1 MKQTKKQTMKLDST
15 TRYERLRERYINGD
29 LDRRSFLG
37 LLGYAGLAAGLSGG
51 VMTGFARQARAA
63 GVELNFEGWGGVVSE
78 ALRKHAF
85 DPYQEA
91 TGNKV
96 IDATFGG
103 EEEVLTKIKAAGNTD
118 GHNILHSSG
127 VSWYKRWVEN
137 DYGSQLNE
145 ANIPNLVNVMDAIIK
160 PFRAVTPDSLSG
172 VPYDYGTTGIAY
184 NTNHVAKEEAEALG
198 ADLLLKK
205 ELKGKIGG
213 WGGDWAN
220 RAWYGAL
227 QSGQDP
233 NDIQD
238 WDAVWDKAREH
249 RDLVLK
255 YWGSGAELMDL
266 LAKEEIYVTEAWS
279 GRAAALQ
286 QQGHPIG
293 YLDPKNGLAWMESMF
308 VLKGTP
314 MAEAEEL
321 LNFMLEP
328 ATAIAVAEGQN
339 YPPSL
344 DPTKVEMT
352 DKVKGLPAFDPT
364 GKLSELVFRDP
375 AVWNPV
381 EKKQKKIWNRVK
393 KGA

>member
-1 MKQTKKQTMKLDST
+1 MTKKIDSV
-15 TRYERLRERYINGD
+15 TRLERLREAMGNGD
-29 LDRRSFLG
+29 VDRRTFFG
-37 LLGYAGLAAGLSGG
+37 LLGSAGITAGLSGG
-51 VMTGFARQARAA
+51 IMTTMATQARAA
-63 GVELNFEGWGGVVSE
+63 GTELHFEGWGGVVSE
-78 ALRKHAF
+78 ALRKNAF
-85 DPYQEA
+85 DPYEA
-91 TGNKV
+91 ETGNKV

-103 EEEVLTKIKAAGNTD
+103 ENEVLTKVKAAGSTD

-127 VSWYKRWVEN
+127 ITWYKRWVDN
-137 DYGSQLNE
+137 GYHVKLNE
-145 ANIPNLVNVMDAIIK
+145 GNIPNLANVMPAMME
-160 PFRAVTPDSLSG
+160 PFRKITPEGLSA

-184 NTNHVAKEEAEALG
+184 NTEHVSKEKAMELG
-198 ADLLLKK
+198 ANLLLDK

-255 YWGSGAELMDL
+255 YWSSGAELMDL
-266 LAKEEIYVTEAWS
+266 LAKGEIYVTEAWS
-279 GRAAALQ
+279 GRVAALQ
-286 QQGHPIG
+286 AQGHPIA
-293 YLDPKNGLAWMESMF
+293 YMDPPNGLAWMETMF
-308 VLKGTP
+308 VMKGSP
-314 MAEAEEL
+314 MEETEAL

-328 ATAIAVAEGQN
+328 ETAIAVAVGQK

-344 DPTKVEMT
+344 DPTKVDMPEGVT
-352 DKVKGLPAFDPT
+352 SLPAFDPT
-364 GKLSELVFRDP
+364 GKLEGLVFRDP
-375 AVWNPV
+375 SAWNPH
-381 EKKQKKIWNRVK
+381 EKEQGKQWNRVQ

>member
-1 MKQTKKQTMKLDST
+1 MKRKMDDT
-15 TRYERLRERYINGD
+15 TRYERLREAVGNGD
-29 LDRRSFLG
+29 VSRRNFFG
-37 LLGYAGLAAGLSGG
+37 LLGSAAITTGLSGG
-51 VMTGFARQARAA
+51 IMATMARQARAA
-63 GVELNFEGWGGVVSE
+63 GTELHFEGWGGVVSE

-85 DPYQEA
+85 NPYEAA

-103 EEEVLTKIKAAGNTD
+103 ENEVLTKIKAAGSTN

-127 VSWYKRWVEN
+127 VSWYKRWVDN
-137 DYGSQLNE
+137 GYGVALNE
-145 ANIPNLVNVMDAIIK
+145 DNIPNLKNVMTAIIE
-160 PFRAVTPDSLSG
+160 PFRAITPDSLSA

-184 NTNHVAKEEAEALG
+184 NTKYVSEDEAKALG
-198 ADLLLKK
+198 ANLLLKK

-227 QSGQDP
+227 QSGQNP

-255 YWGSGAELMDL
+255 YWSSGAELMDL

-279 GRAAALQ
+279 GRVAALQ
-286 QQGHPIG
+286 EQGHPIA
-293 YLDPKNGLAWMESMF
+293 YMDPPNGLAWMESMF
-308 VLKGTP
+308 VLKGSP
-314 MAEAEEL
+314 VEAAEEL
-321 LNFMLEP
+321 LNFMLAPE
-328 ATAIAVAEGQN
+328 TALAVADGQN
-339 YPPSL
+339 YPSSL
-344 DPTKVEMT
+344 DPTKVDMP
-352 DKVKGLPAFDPT
+352 DSVKSLPAFDPT
-364 GKLSELVFRDP
+364 GKLDGLVFRDP
-375 AVWNPV
+375 VKWNAV
-381 EKKQKKIWNRVK
+381 EKEQSKTWNRVQ

>member
-1 MKQTKKQTMKLDST
+1 MTKKMDST
-15 TRYERLRERYINGD
+15 KRYEKLREAVGNGD
-29 LDRRSFLG
+29 VDRRTFFG
-37 LLGYAGLAAGLSGG
+37 LLGSAGITAGLSGG
-51 VMTGFARQARAA
+51 IMTAMAKHARAA
-63 GVELNFEGWGGVVSE
+63 GTELHFEGWGGVVSE

-85 DPYQEA
+85 DPYEAA

-103 EEEVLTKIKAAGNTD
+103 ENEVLTKVKAAGSTD

-127 VSWYKRWVEN
+127 VSWYKRWTDN
-137 DYGSQLNE
+137 GYGVVLNE
-145 ANIPNLVNVMDAIIK
+145 DNIPNMANVMEAIIK
-160 PFRAVTPDSLSG
+160 PFRDITPDGLSA

-184 NTNHVAKEEAEALG
+184 NTKYVSEEKAKELG
-198 ADLLLKK
+198 ANLLLDK

-233 NDIQD
+233 NNIED

-279 GRAAALQ
+279 GRVAALQ
-286 QQGHPIG
+286 EQGHPIA
-293 YLDPKNGLAWMESMF
+293 YMDPPNGLAWMESMF
-308 VLKGTP
+308 VLKGSP
-314 MAEAEEL
+314 MEAAEEL
-321 LNFMLEP
+321 LNFMLAPE
-328 ATAIAVAEGQN
+328 TAIAVADGQN
-339 YPPSL
+339 YPSSL
-344 DPTKVEMT
+344 DPTKVPMPEGVE
-352 DKVKGLPAFDPT
+352 KLPAYDPT
-364 GKLSELVFRDP
+364 GKLEGLVFRDP
-375 AVWNPV
+375 VKWVAV
-381 EKKQKKIWNRVK
+381 EKDQSKMWNRVQ
-393 KGA
+393 KGG

>member
-1 MKQTKKQTMKLDST
+1 MKIDST
-15 TRYERLRERYINGD
+15 KRYEGLRERLGNGD
-29 LDRRSFLG
+29 VDRRTFMA
-37 LLGYAGLAAGLSGG
+37 LLGYAGLVAGVSGG
-51 VMTGFARQARAA
+51 VMTGLSRHALAA
-63 GVELNFEGWGGVVSE
+63 GTELHFEGWGGVVSE

-85 DPYQEA
+85 DPYEKK
-91 TGNKV
+91 TGNTV

-103 EEEVLTKIKAAGNTD
+103 EAEVLTKVRAAGSTD

-127 VSWYKRWVEN
+127 VSWYKRWV
-137 DYGSQLNE
+137 DAGYGSELNE
-145 ANIPNLVNVMDAIIK
+145 ANIPNIANVMESIMA
-160 PFRAVTPDSLSG
+160 PFRAITPDSLSA

-184 NTNHVAKEEAEALG
+184 NTEHVSKAEAEKLG
-198 ADLLLKK
+198 ADLLLDK

-238 WDAVWDKAREH
+238 WDAVWEKVREH
-249 RDLVLK
+249 RELVLK
-255 YWGSGAELMDL
+255 YWSSGAELMDL
-266 LAKEEIYVTEAWS
+266 LAKGEIYVTEAWS
-279 GRAAALQ
+279 GRVAALQ
-286 QQGHPIG
+286 AQGHPIG

-308 VLKGTP
+308 VLKGSP

-321 LNFMLEP
+321 LNFMLDP
-328 ATAIAVAEGQN
+328 QTAIAVAEGQK

-344 DPTKVEMT
+344 DPQKVAMT
-352 DKVKGLPAFDPT
+352 EVIEGLPAYDPT
-364 GKLSELVFRDP
+364 GKLEGLVFRDP
-375 AVWNPV
+375 SVWNPV
-381 EKKQKKIWNRVK
+381 EKDQRKAWNRIK